1 MSTAPGVAMGGRQ
14 PATDRDEAHREEVAA
29 SRVLVG
35 DAVGPTPASR
45 LRAAVALTAAAVLL
59 GVVTALLIG
68 LLIVVAGLVI
78 SAAVN

>member
-1 MSTAPGVAMGGRQ
+1 
-14 PATDRDEAHREEVAA
+14 
-29 SRVLVG
+29 
-35 DAVGPTPASR
+35 
-45 LRAAVALTAAAVLL
+45 VALTAAAVLL

>member
-1 MSTAPGVAMGGRQ
+1 M
-14 PATDRDEAHREEVAA
+14 
-29 SRVLVG
+29 
-35 DAVGPTPASR
+35 
-45 LRAAVALTAAAVLL
+45 ALTAAAVLL